1 MSLCGVA
8 ELTGV
13 GFLRKLVLEV
23 EMGKGTIG
31 SKEMDAYISAQ
42 SSETRRAIGDLR
54 SCILQAAPNAS
65 ELMNYGIPAFA
76 LVEGGKRDQQIMIAG
91 FPKHAGF
98 YPGPDVIEAF
108 ANQLSGY
115 KFAKGPIQ
123 FPLNEAIP
131 AALVIKMV
139 RYKLS
144 RLRK

>member
-1 MSLCGVA
+1 
-8 ELTGV
+8 
-13 GFLRKLVLEV
+13 
-23 EMGKGTIG
+23 
-31 SKEMDAYISAQ
+31 MDAYISAQ

-76 LVEGGKRDQQIMIAG
+76 PVEGGKRDQQIMIG

-98 YPGPDVIEAF
+98 YSGHDVIEAF